1 MFLKKKLNKRILI
14 TRQIEPSS
22 QIANQH
28 QHFDSLRTTFH
39 RNSQTIS
46 KMLALQ
52 KKKKKKKTVKLKVKK
67 KKKIFLSIYEL
78 YQLLMRC
85 QAPPNLLYHMTHKS
99 NARLE
104 QRMVCKAMFYDLLVI

>member
-52 KKKKKKKTVKLKVKK
+52 KKKKKKKKNSQIESKK
-67 KKKIFLSIYEL
+67 KKKNILVNLRIVSVADAMPSATKSSLSYDS
-78 YQLLMRC
+78 QVQR
-85 QAPPNLLYHMTHKS
+85 AFGATHG
-99 NARLE
+99 L
-104 QRMVCKAMFYDLLVI
+104 